1 MKVEYN
7 NLFPIFKGLLSLFY
21 PRLCVACGETLH
33 EKEQFFC
40 LACFQNLP
48 ETNFHLFDDNPL
60 VYRFMG
66 RVHIVAVASLLF
78 YKKGNMTQ
86 NILYHLKYKGNN
98 ELGRFLG
105 QYYGKKLIE
114 KDVYRKIDMI
124 IPVPLHKKKLK
135 KRGYNQSEYIAMG
148 LSEAMGIPYNTTAL
162 VRESF
167 TETQT
172 KKSRIDRWE
181 NVKNVFQVV
190 DENSIKGKH
199 ILICDDVLTTGATME
214 AAIKQLLEVENTMVS
229 VVTIGTTHG

>member
-1 MKVEYN
+1 MVMKKI
-7 NLFPIFKGLLSLFY
+7 LSLFKGLISLFY
-21 PRLCVACGETLH
+21 PRLCVACGKVLH

-40 LACFQNLP
+40 LNCFQNLP

-60 VYRFMG
+60 IYTFMG
-66 RVHIVAVASLLF
+66 RVNVVNVASLLF

-86 NILYHLKYKGNN
+86 NILRDLKYKGNK

-114 KDVYRKIDMI
+114 HDAYKKMEVI
-124 IPVPLHKKKLK
+124 IPIPLHTKKLK
-135 KRGYNQSEYIAMG
+135 KRGYNQSEWIAMG
-148 LSEAMGIPYNTTAL
+148 LSETMGIPYNTTAL
-162 VRESF
+162 VRTSF

-181 NVKNVFQVV
+181 NVKNVFHVA

-199 ILICDDVLTTGATME
+199 ILVCDDVLTTGATME
-214 AAIKQLLEVENTMVS
+214 AAIKQLLEVENTTVS
-229 VVTIGTTHG
+229 VVTLGTTYL